1 MKRKTSSQSKKGGA
15 FQPSSR
21 SSEKSRQNQTSIVQ
35 KGSGYVSRVSKA
47 PVKKI
52 PNVHSSLPD
61 TGHSGVP
68 VDPVIARQLLQE
80 RQRNKILQLEVERLR
95 KSLEICKKTLN
106 EKTNEIE
113 GKNKLLNKLMEDK
126 TRMDTKNDVIEEEID
141 IVNLLNANLGDGD
154 VDLDDILN
162 MSNSAFPEDLGN
174 LDITS
179 MMQEQSLCLSPGSLD
194 LATNTAYV
202 VDEMPVQ
209 FPNREGSVE
218 SDEDGTVKT
227 LVGRMVDQKKTYYPI
242 DNQKKVS
249 PLKIIRGGNQFKVV
263 DRKKSR
269 RGSFNDDIPEKRP
282 KSSGKVLP
290 VAPQCLVCSHCSKK
304 FPLGGQW
311 ALERH
316 VAAAHGEGEDSNDQN
331 CCHYCDKKFIY
342 ESCLAAH
349 KRWHEAT
356 NPWQCGKCDYK
367 IDGLEKF
374 VKHVMG
380 VHGVKSVDNARKL
393 LVSFSH

>member
-1 MKRKTSSQSKKGGA
+1 MKRKTSCQSKK
-15 FQPSSR
+15 PSSI
-21 SSEKSRQNQTSIVQ
+21 SSEKNRRNQNNMLQ
-35 KGSGYVSRVSKA
+35 KGSGYVSRVPNA

-52 PNVHSSLPD
+52 PNVHSSIPG
-61 TGHSGVP
+61 TSGHSGVP

-126 TRMDTKNDVIEEEID
+126 MRMDTKNDVIEEEID

-194 LATNTAYV
+194 LATSSAYV

-209 FPNREGSVE
+209 FPNREGSVQ

-304 FPLGGQW
+304 FPLGG
-311 ALERH
+311 
-316 VAAAHGEGEDSNDQN
+316 
-331 CCHYCDKKFIY
+331 K
-342 ESCLAAH
+342 
-349 KRWHEAT
+349 
-356 NPWQCGKCDYK
+356 
-367 IDGLEKF
+367 
-374 VKHVMG
+374 
-380 VHGVKSVDNARKL
+380 
-393 LVSFSH
+393 

>member
-15 FQPSSR
+15 LQPSSL
-21 SSEKSRQNQTSIVQ
+21 SSEKGRRNQNNMLQ
-35 KGSGYVSRVSKA
+35 KESGYVSREPKA

-52 PNVHSSLPD
+52 PNVHSSSLPGS
-61 TGHSGVP
+61 TGHSSAP
-68 VDPVIARQLLQE
+68 VDPAISRQLLQE

-113 GKNKLLNKLMEDK
+113 GKNKLINKLMEDK
-126 TRMDTKNDVIEEEID
+126 MRIDASNDVIEENID
-141 IVNLLNANLGDGD
+141 IDNLLNANLGEGD

-162 MSNSAFPEDLGN
+162 MSTSAFPEDLGG
-174 LDITS
+174 LDINS

-209 FPNREGSVE
+209 FPNREGSME

-227 LVGRMVDQKKTYYPI
+227 LVGRMVEQKKTSNTF

-263 DRKKSR
+263 DKKRSR
-269 RGSFNDDIPEKRP
+269 GESFNDVPEKKP
-282 KSSGKVLP
+282 KPSGKVLP
-290 VAPQCLVCSHCSKK
+290 DAPQCLACSSCSKK

-316 VAAAHGEGEDSNDQN
+316 VAAAHGEDSRDKN
-331 CCHYCDKKFIY
+331 CCQYCDKKFIY

-349 KRWHEAT
+349 IRWHVAT
-356 NPWQCGKCDYK
+356 NPWQCGNCDYK

-374 VKHVMG
+374 VKHVRG
-380 VHGVKSVDNARKL
+380 VHGVNSVENARKL
-393 LVSFSH
+393 LVSSSH